1 MPEKMSLRITEIF
14 FSIQGETSKIGL
26 PTVFIRL
33 TGCPL
38 RCQYCDT
45 SYAFYGGEVMLFE
58 DIIRQ
63 VTKFNCKD
71 VCVTGGEPLA
81 QANSKKLLKDLADL
95 DFQVSLETGG
105 SISLEGI
112 DERVKIIMDIKTPDS
127 GEATKNR
134 WENLELLKQTDEL
147 KIVIC
152 SREDYQ
158 WSKEI
163 IEQYKISE
171 KCPILFSPCAE
182 SMDPRDL
189 AEWILTDQLPIRF
202 QMQIHKILW
211 DNQPG
216 R

>member
-14 FSIQGETSKIGL
+14 FSIQGETSKVGL

-45 SYAFYGGEVMLFE
+45 SYAFYGGEVVLFE
-58 DIIRQ
+58 DIIHQ

-105 SISLEGI
+105 SISLKEV

-127 GEATKNR
+127 GESTKNR

-182 SMDPRDL
+182 SIDPRDL

-211 DNQPG
+211 NNQPG

>member
-1 MPEKMSLRITEIF
+1 MPEKKSLKITEIF
-14 FSIQGETSKIGL
+14 SSIQGETSKIGL

-45 SYAFYGGEVMLFE
+45 SYAFYGGELVLIE
-58 DIIRQ
+58 DIIGEVQ
-63 VTKFNCKD
+63 KYNYKD

-81 QANSKKLLKDLADL
+81 QKNSKELLTDLANL

-105 SISLEGI
+105 SMSLEGI

-127 GEATKNR
+127 EEATKNR
-134 WENLELLKQTDEL
+134 WENLGILKKSDEL
-147 KIVIC
+147 KFVIC

-158 WSKEI
+158 WSKLI
-163 IEQYKISE
+163 IEKYMMIDV
-171 KCPILFSPCAE
+171 CPILFSPSSE
-182 SMDPRDL
+182 SLDPRDL
-189 AEWILTDQLPIRF
+189 AEWILADQLPIRF
-202 QMQIHKILW
+202 QIQIHKILW

>member
-1 MPEKMSLRITEIF
+1 MSLRITEIF

-58 DIIRQ
+58 DIIHQ

-105 SISLEGI
+105 SISLKEV

-182 SMDPRDL
+182 SIDPRDL

>member
-45 SYAFYGGEVMLFE
+45 SYAFHGGEVMLFE

-105 SISLEGI
+105 SISLKGV

-182 SMDPRDL
+182 SIDPRDL

-211 DNQPG
+211 NNQPG

>member
-14 FSIQGETSKIGL
+14 FSIQGETSKVGL

-58 DIIRQ
+58 DIIHR

-105 SISLEGI
+105 SISLKEV

-127 GEATKNR
+127 GESTKNR

-182 SMDPRDL
+182 SIDPRDL

-211 DNQPG
+211 NNQPG

>member
-1 MPEKMSLRITEIF
+1 MPEKKSLKITEIF
-14 FSIQGETSKIGL
+14 SSIQGETSKIGL

-45 SYAFYGGEVMLFE
+45 SYAFYGGELVLIE
-58 DIIRQ
+58 DIIGQ
-63 VTKFNCKD
+63 VQKHNCKD

-81 QANSKKLLKDLADL
+81 QKNSKELLTDLANL

-105 SISLEGI
+105 SMSLEGI

-127 GEATKNR
+127 EEATKNR
-134 WENLELLKQTDEL
+134 WENLGILKKSDEL
-147 KIVIC
+147 KFVIC

-158 WSKEI
+158 WSKLI
-163 IEQYKISE
+163 IEKYMMIDV
-171 KCPILFSPCAE
+171 CPILFSPSSE
-182 SMDPRDL
+182 SLDPRDL
-189 AEWILTDQLPIRF
+189 AEWILADQLPIRF
-202 QMQIHKILW
+202 QIQIHKILW

>member
-14 FSIQGETSKIGL
+14 FSIQGETSKVGL

-45 SYAFYGGEVMLFE
+45 SYAFHGGEVMLFE

-105 SISLEGI
+105 SISLKEV

-182 SMDPRDL
+182 SIDPRDL

>member
-58 DIIRQ
+58 DIIHR

-81 QANSKKLLKDLADL
+81 QASSKKLLKDLADL

-127 GEATKNR
+127 GESTKNR
-134 WENLELLKQTDEL
+134 WENLELLKQSDEL

-182 SMDPRDL
+182 SIDPRDL

>member
-14 FSIQGETSKIGL
+14 FSIQGETSKVGL

-45 SYAFYGGEVMLFE
+45 SYAFHGGEVMLFE
-58 DIIRQ
+58 DIICQ

-105 SISLEGI
+105 SISLKEV

-182 SMDPRDL
+182 SIDPRDL

>member
-1 MPEKMSLRITEIF
+1 MLEKMSLRITEIF

-58 DIIRQ
+58 DIIHQ

-105 SISLEGI
+105 SISLKEV
-112 DERVKIIMDIKTPDS
+112 DERVKVIMDIKTPDS

-182 SMDPRDL
+182 SIDPRDL

-211 DNQPG
+211 NNQPG

>member
-1 MPEKMSLRITEIF
+1 MSKKKSLRVTEIF
-14 FSIQGETSKIGL
+14 SSIQGETSKIGL

-45 SYAFYGGEVMLFE
+45 SYAFYGGEIMFFE
-58 DIIRQ
+58 DIIHQVRQ
-63 VTKFNCKD
+63 FNYTD

-81 QANSKKLLKDLADL
+81 QPNSKELLKDLADL

-105 SISLEGI
+105 SINLEEI

-134 WENLELLKQTDEL
+134 WKNIELLKKSDEL
-147 KIVIC
+147 KFVIC
-152 SREDYQ
+152 SRKDYQ

-163 IEQYKISE
+163 IEEYKINE
-171 KCPILFSPCAE
+171 ICPILFSPCSE

-189 AEWILTDQLPIRF
+189 AEWILTDQLSIRF

>member
-45 SYAFYGGEVMLFE
+45 SYAFHGGEVMLFE
-58 DIIRQ
+58 DIICQ

-105 SISLEGI
+105 SISLKEV

-182 SMDPRDL
+182 SIDPRDL

-211 DNQPG
+211 NNQPG

>member
-14 FSIQGETSKIGL
+14 FSIQGETSKVGL

-45 SYAFYGGEVMLFE
+45 SYAFHGGEVMLFE

-63 VTKFNCKD
+63 VTKVNWKD

-105 SISLEGI
+105 SISLKEI

-182 SMDPRDL
+182 SIDPRDL

-211 DNQPG
+211 NNQPG

>member
-1 MPEKMSLRITEIF
+1 MSKKKSLRVTEIF
-14 FSIQGETSKIGL
+14 SSIQGETSKIGL

-45 SYAFYGGEVMLFE
+45 SYAFYGGEIMFFE
-58 DIIRQ
+58 DIIHQVRQ
-63 VTKFNCKD
+63 LNYTD

-81 QANSKKLLKDLADL
+81 QPNSKKLLKDLADL

-105 SISLEGI
+105 SINLEEI

-134 WENLELLKQTDEL
+134 WKNIELLKKSDEL
-147 KIVIC
+147 KFVIC
-152 SREDYQ
+152 SRKDYQ

-163 IEQYKISE
+163 IEEYKINE
-171 KCPILFSPCAE
+171 ICPILFSPCSE

-189 AEWILTDQLPIRF
+189 AEWILTDQLSIRF

-216 R
+216 K

>member
-58 DIIRQ
+58 DIIHQ

-105 SISLEGI
+105 SISLKEV

-182 SMDPRDL
+182 SIDPRDL

>member
-45 SYAFYGGEVMLFE
+45 SYAFYGGEVMLIE
-58 DIIRQ
+58 DIIHQ

-81 QANSKKLLKDLADL
+81 QANSKKLLKNLADL
-95 DFQVSLETGG
+95 DFQVSVETGG

-112 DERVKIIMDIKTPDS
+112 DERVKTIMDIKTPDS
-127 GEATKNR
+127 GESTKNR
-134 WENLELLKQTDEL
+134 WENLELLKQSDEM

-171 KCPILFSPCAE
+171 KCQILFSPCAE
-182 SMDPRDL
+182 SIDPRDL

>member
-14 FSIQGETSKIGL
+14 FSIQGETSKVGL

-58 DIIRQ
+58 DIIHQ

-105 SISLEGI
+105 SISLKEV

-182 SMDPRDL
+182 SIDPRDL

>member
-14 FSIQGETSKIGL
+14 YSIQGETSKIGL

-45 SYAFYGGEVMLFE
+45 SYAFSGGEVMLFE
-58 DIIRQ
+58 DIIHQ

-105 SISLEGI
+105 SISLKEI

-127 GEATKNR
+127 GESTKNR

-182 SMDPRDL
+182 SIDPRDL
-189 AEWILTDQLPIRF
+189 AEWILTDQLPVRF

-211 DNQPG
+211 NNQPG

>member
-14 FSIQGETSKIGL
+14 FSIQGETSKVGL

-58 DIIRQ
+58 DIIHQ
-63 VTKFNCKD
+63 VTQFNCKD

-105 SISLEGI
+105 SISLKEV

-127 GEATKNR
+127 GESTKNR

-182 SMDPRDL
+182 SIDPRDL

-211 DNQPG
+211 NNQPG

>member
-45 SYAFYGGEVMLFE
+45 SYAFYGGEVMLIE
-58 DIIRQ
+58 DIIHQ

-105 SISLEGI
+105 SISLKEV

-127 GEATKNR
+127 GESTKNR

-182 SMDPRDL
+182 SIDPRDL

-211 DNQPG
+211 NNQPG

>member
-45 SYAFYGGEVMLFE
+45 SYAFYGGEVMPFE
-58 DIIRQ
+58 DIIHQ

-105 SISLEGI
+105 SISLKGV

-182 SMDPRDL
+182 SIDPRDL

>member
-58 DIIRQ
+58 DIIHR

-81 QANSKKLLKDLADL
+81 QANSKKLLKGLADL

-105 SISLEGI
+105 SISLKEV

-134 WENLELLKQTDEL
+134 WENLELLKQSDEL

-182 SMDPRDL
+182 SIDPRDL

>member
-58 DIIRQ
+58 DIIHR

-105 SISLEGI
+105 SISLKEV

-134 WENLELLKQTDEL
+134 WENLELLKQSDEL

-158 WSKEI
+158 WSKDI

-182 SMDPRDL
+182 SIDPRDL

>member
-1 MPEKMSLRITEIF
+1 MSLRITEIF

-58 DIIRQ
+58 DIIQQ

-81 QANSKKLLKDLADL
+81 QENSKKLLKDLADL

-105 SISLEGI
+105 SISLKEV

-182 SMDPRDL
+182 SIDPRDL

-211 DNQPG
+211 NNQPG

>member
-58 DIIRQ
+58 DIIHR

-71 VCVTGGEPLA
+71 VCVTGGEPMA
-81 QANSKKLLKDLADL
+81 QANSKKLLKGLADL
-95 DFQVSLETGG
+95 DFKVSLETGG

-127 GEATKNR
+127 GESTKNR
-134 WENLELLKQTDEL
+134 WENLELLKQSDEM

-171 KCPILFSPCAE
+171 KCQILFSPCAE
-182 SMDPRDL
+182 SIDPRDL

>member
-1 MPEKMSLRITEIF
+1 MPDKMSLRITEIF

-45 SYAFYGGEVMLFE
+45 SYAFYGGEVILFE
-58 DIIRQ
+58 DIIHQ

-105 SISLEGI
+105 SISLKEV

-182 SMDPRDL
+182 SIDPRDL

-211 DNQPG
+211 NNQPG

>member
-58 DIIRQ
+58 DIIHR

-105 SISLEGI
+105 SISLKEV

-127 GEATKNR
+127 GESTKNR

-182 SMDPRDL
+182 SIDPRDL

>member
-58 DIIRQ
+58 DIIHR

-95 DFQVSLETGG
+95 NFQVSLETGG

-127 GEATKNR
+127 GESTKNR
-134 WENLELLKQTDEL
+134 WENLELLKQSDEL

-182 SMDPRDL
+182 SIDPRDL

>member
-1 MPEKMSLRITEIF
+1 MPKKVSLRITEIF

-45 SYAFYGGEVMLFE
+45 SYAFYGGEVMPFE
-58 DIIRQ
+58 DIIHQ

-105 SISLEGI
+105 SISLKGV
-112 DERVKIIMDIKTPDS
+112 DGRVKIIMDIKTPDS

-182 SMDPRDL
+182 SIDSRDL

-211 DNQPG
+211 NNQPG

>member
-45 SYAFYGGEVMLFE
+45 SYAFHGGEVMLFE
-58 DIIRQ
+58 DIIHQ

-105 SISLEGI
+105 SISLKEI

-182 SMDPRDL
+182 SIDPRDL

-211 DNQPG
+211 NNQPG

>member
-1 MPEKMSLRITEIF
+1 MLKNKSLRITEIF
-14 FSIQGETSKIGL
+14 SSIQGETSKIGL
-26 PTVFIRL
+26 PTIFIRL

-45 SYAFYGGEVMLFE
+45 SYAFYGGEIMFFE
-58 DIIRQ
+58 DIIHQ

-81 QANSKKLLKDLADL
+81 QSDSKKLLKDLVDL
-95 DFQVSLETGG
+95 DFHVSLETGG

-127 GEATKNR
+127 GELTKNR
-134 WENLELLKQTDEL
+134 WKNIELLKKSDEL
-147 KIVIC
+147 KFVIC
-152 SREDYQ
+152 SIEDYQ
-158 WSKEI
+158 WSKAI
-163 IEQYKISE
+163 IEKYKINE
-171 KCPILFSPCAE
+171 ICPVLFSTCSE
-182 SMDPRDL
+182 LLDPRDL
-189 AEWILTDQLPIRF
+189 AEWILADQLPIRF
-202 QMQIHKILW
+202 QIQIHKILW

>member
-1 MPEKMSLRITEIF
+1 MPKKKSLRITEIF
-14 FSIQGETSKIGL
+14 SSIQGETSKTGL
-26 PTVFIRL
+26 PTIFIRL

-45 SYAFYGGEVMLFE
+45 SYAFYGGEVMLIE
-58 DIIRQ
+58 DIIYQ
-63 VTKFNCKD
+63 VKELNFRD

-81 QANSKKLLKDLADL
+81 QPNSKKLLKDLVNL

-112 DERVKIIMDIKTPDS
+112 DEHVKIIMDIKTPDS
-127 GEATKNR
+127 GELKKNR
-134 WENLELLKQTDEL
+134 WENIRLLKKSDEM
-147 KIVIC
+147 KFVIC
-152 SREDYQ
+152 SQEDYQ

-163 IEQYKISE
+163 IEAYKID
-171 KCPILFSPCAE
+171 KICPILFSPCSE
-182 SMDPRDL
+182 SVDPRDL
-189 AEWILTDQLPIRF
+189 AEWILADQLPIRF

>member
-14 FSIQGETSKIGL
+14 FSIQGETSKVGL

-58 DIIRQ
+58 DIIHQ

-105 SISLEGI
+105 SISLKEV

-127 GEATKNR
+127 GESTKNR

-182 SMDPRDL
+182 SIDPRDL

-211 DNQPG
+211 NNQPG